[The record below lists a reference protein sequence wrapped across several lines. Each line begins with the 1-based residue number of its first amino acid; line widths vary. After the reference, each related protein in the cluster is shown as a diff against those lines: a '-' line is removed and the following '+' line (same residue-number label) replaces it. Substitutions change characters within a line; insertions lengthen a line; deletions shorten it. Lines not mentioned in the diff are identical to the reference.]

1 MTDAFYRYRFED
13 HIPLNE
19 IEDTLMLALLAV
31 EALHGEA
38 QVRLDAAHHL
48 DREQRACV
56 LDATTPVGRSLNKL
70 FTNFLRREFGEKA
83 FTVERV
89 AGAPTVAEA

>member
-1 MTDAFYRYRFED
+1 MTKRIYRYRFED
-13 HIPLNE
+13 PVPLDE
-19 IEDTLMLALLAV
+19 VEDTLVLALLAV

-38 QVRLDAAHHL
+38 QVRLDAVHHF

-56 LDATTPVGRSLNKL
+56 IDATTPVGRSLNKL
-70 FTNFLRREFGEKA
+70 FTNFLSREFGEKA

-89 AGAPTVAEA
+89 AGAPTVAET